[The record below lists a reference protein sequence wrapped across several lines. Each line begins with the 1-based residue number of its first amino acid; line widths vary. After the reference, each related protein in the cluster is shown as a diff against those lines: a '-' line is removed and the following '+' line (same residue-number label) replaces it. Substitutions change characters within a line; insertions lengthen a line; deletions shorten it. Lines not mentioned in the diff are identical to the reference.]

1 MTYPRH
7 YFARLAR
14 SVRRGDLLFCR
25 PAYARRLRIAA
36 HRQHN
41 RLSITKLNNGLCAVK
56 CL

>member
-1 MTYPRH
+1 MTLPRH

-14 SVRRGDLLFCR
+14 SVRRGDILIAR
-25 PAYARRLRIAA
+25 PEYCRRLRIAA

-41 RLSITKLNNGLCAVK
+41 RLSITKLNNGLCAVT

>member
-1 MTYPRH
+1 MTYPRN

-14 SVRRGDLLFCR
+14 SVRKGDILLCR
-25 PAYARRLRIAA
+25 PSYARRLRIAG

-41 RLSITKLNNGLCAVK
+41 RLSITKLANGLCQVT